1 MKSASG
7 MIVDHKKVLNQLA
20 ELIQKEEGCVVRIYA
35 DSARVDAQKEILE
48 IARSKIG
55 EKFVVLVIGAFS
67 SGKSSMINA
76 MIGEELLPTG
86 FLPETAVLGELHY
99 GEQKSITM
107 YPKKGRW
114 KGGDA
119 PFDLERVTADEI
131 EKYASLNSD
140 DAVNAMEKN
149 AMDTDSS
156 NKIDSKFE
164 KMVIHW
170 PLDILKDGVV
180 LVDSPGINDPY
191 SNDYI
196 VNSYLPYADAIVYL
210 MDSQKAYQGTDRSQ
224 LMKINESGKK
234 NIVTGYTFYDIV
246 VNQSGRKPEKLEKVR
261 NRLLSYMA
269 EHTELGEESIHFLN
283 SLEGLE
289 SKRNNDQEGLR
300 HSGFKGFE
308 DYLEKYLVEGK
319 GKAQVKNM
327 ATTIIRQADAMLKDV
342 DMLNGAAAQDVKV
355 LEKRIADA
363 KTQLQIV
370 RSNSFNTGRNYRN
383 HLENYIPKAEDMV
396 REFVKSL
403 PEKVDLEGFEPE
415 TELPDGARKLWP
427 FGENGAKKRAN
438 AIQEECQDEITRR
451 MNALHKQWENKTLA
465 PFMKLAVEE
474 SVKAI
479 RPDINQIAQDLA
491 GITDMVSGGI
501 NSGSGTAGNIAVGL
515 AYAMITGDWFT
526 GGMSAVYGKGAMA
539 RGIAFQAGAGIVL
552 GTLMAA
558 GVAIS
563 LPVIAVSAIGASVAS
578 ILTDN
583 NKKKVEKIKVQ
594 AIKDLRKTFSSP
606 EAENDINK
614 MVNGILKNIRDYV
627 DSACDDMNSA
637 LAQDI
642 KDTEDSIQQ
651 IIDES
656 KLAQE
661 EKDKQMKARNEASSE
676 LREIRKEALNICG
689 EYRITDIAVS

>member
-1 MKSASG
+1 M
-7 MIVDHKKVLNQLA
+7 
-20 ELIQKEEGCVVRIYA
+20 
-35 DSARVDAQKEILE
+35 
-48 IARSKIG
+48 
-55 EKFVVLVIGAFS
+55 
-67 SGKSSMINA
+67 
-76 MIGEELLPTG
+76 
-86 FLPETAVLGELHY
+86 
-99 GEQKSITM
+99 
-107 YPKKGRW
+107 
-114 KGGDA
+114 
-119 PFDLERVTADEI
+119 
-131 EKYASLNSD
+131 
-140 DAVNAMEKN
+140 
-149 AMDTDSS
+149 
-156 NKIDSKFE
+156 
-164 KMVIHW
+164 
-170 PLDILKDGVV
+170 
-180 LVDSPGINDPY
+180 
-191 SNDYI
+191 
-196 VNSYLPYADAIVYL
+196 
-210 MDSQKAYQGTDRSQ
+210 
-224 LMKINESGKK
+224 
-234 NIVTGYTFYDIV
+234 
-246 VNQSGRKPEKLEKVR
+246 
-261 NRLLSYMA
+261 
-269 EHTELGEESIHFLN
+269 
-283 SLEGLE
+283 E

-427 FGENGAKKRAN
+427 FGENGAKKRAK